1 MASRLKITAEM
12 RSDLRKSHTK
22 AIRREGMIPATV
34 YGSKIEGSVSVK
46 VPLAE
51 LTEAVKEQGANV
63 IIDLSLQDDGKDRT
77 LPVMLHEL
85 QRDPRTRRVLHV
97 DFRSIALDVK
107 TNATVP
113 VHLVGTAIGVTE
125 EGGMIDQLHSE
136 LTVSA
141 LPTDIPTAITLD
153 VSGLRIG
160 DGIRIGDIKLEKAEV
175 VGHEDEPVVLCRQKP
190 LMAAEEEAAGE
201 EGVEA
206 APESGETADSA
217 EASGE

>member
-1 MASRLKITAEM
+1 MAARLKITAEM

-34 YGSKIEGSVSVK
+34 YGSKIEGSVSVQ
-46 VPLAE
+46 VPLTE
-51 LTEAVKEQGANV
+51 LTAAVKEQGANV
-63 IIDLSLQDDGKDRT
+63 IIDLSLQDDGKGRT

-85 QRDPRTRRVLHV
+85 KRDPRTRRVLHV

-125 EGGMIDQLHSE
+125 EGADHQLHSE

-141 LPTDIPTAITLD
+141 LPTGRSPQRSRWIFPACGSATASAWAISSWRRRRLWDTRTSL
-153 VSGLRIG
+153 SSCAARSLSWLPPKKGKPGR
-160 DGIRIGDIKLEKAEV
+160 KA
-175 VGHEDEPVVLCRQKP
+175 RKP
-190 LMAAEEEAAGE
+190 LPKAA
-201 EGVEA
+201 
-206 APESGETADSA
+206 
-217 EASGE
+217 